1 MAEIK
6 QKVQDHVFIKQHLIN
21 QIGNVKN
28 DIQSLLD
35 KKSSLTDKMEIS
47 KCMEQK
53 QKKMAILKS
62 LNDKLKDV
70 NNKERIEIQKRN
82 EILFVNRAIDNIQF
96 GAAKKKNNG
105 LAMEKAKQAK
115 ADRDSTRLKFMEYE
129 RIEQKYLEYDSKNVP
144 GCLFLHKNILKSY
157 GLCPYLDIDLE
168 NPLNSLDV
176 EKNRLDWLAGTPDK
190 GMTYFSLYNNLF
202 MKDEIEQ
209 LLLQKKTLENDI
221 FNYITSLLTPS
232 QLEYYNN
239 SESFIQE
246 YNSCNVKTK
255 RLKERFKTMMNWL
268 SILYSETDIE
278 FHKYLSLRYNLQVVV
293 NMIDSKETKK
303 QLTNME
309 KLQRSISIE
318 RFTNYLAKYSDTN
331 DLIDTKQKFCMNTL
345 KNLKLDFYSYLTDRQ
360 NFLNRQ
366 DIPSIKRLRIS
377 QEGKYH
383 KKWSQLTDVER
394 FERFKSFSIYYVDKN
409 LIDSKL
415 LDKSFRDIKINELE
429 KLLIESFQ
437 KKDLVYKNIT
447 WNVKR
452 GIIEMIKI
460 LKYNDDNTFS
470 LLKKQVPEECNK
482 TTNLDTNST
491 DVNVNTNS
499 TDVNAN
505 PTNIYSADSKK
516 KVSSRTIITK
526 ESEKIINEELLYFIL
541 KRVQNGT
548 IEPTKED
555 KEKFAERLKIKLKI
569 KKITVNDKVKI
580 FEKYNE
586 ILDVVINNKQ

>member
-1 MAEIK
+1 LKNMYPITFLIRYMAEVK
-6 QKVQDHVFIKQHLIN
+6 QKVQDQVFIKQHLVN
-21 QIGNVKN
+21 QIGNIKN

-35 KKSSLTDKMEIS
+35 KKSNLTDKAEIS

-53 QKKMAILKS
+53 QKKMALLKS
-62 LNDKLKDV
+62 LNDKLKDI

-82 EILFVNRAIDNIQF
+82 EILIVSRAIDNIQF
-96 GAAKKKNNG
+96 GAAKKKNNS

-115 ADRDSTRLKFMEYE
+115 AERDSTRLKFMEYE

-168 NPLNSLDV
+168 NPLNSIDV

-221 FNYITSLLTPS
+221 FDYITTLLTPS

-278 FHKYLSLRYNLQVVV
+278 FHKYLSSRYNLQIVV

-303 QLTNME
+303 LTNME

-318 RFTNYLAKYSDTN
+318 QFTNYLTKYSNTN

-366 DIPSIKRLRIS
+366 DIPSIKQLRIS

-383 KKWSQLTDVER
+383 KKWSQLTDV
-394 FERFKSFSIYYVDKN
+394 VH
-409 LIDSKL
+409 
-415 LDKSFRDIKINELE
+415 
-429 KLLIESFQ
+429 
-437 KKDLVYKNIT
+437 
-447 WNVKR
+447 
-452 GIIEMIKI
+452 
-460 LKYNDDNTFS
+460 
-470 LLKKQVPEECNK
+470 
-482 TTNLDTNST
+482 
-491 DVNVNTNS
+491 
-499 TDVNAN
+499 
-505 PTNIYSADSKK
+505 
-516 KVSSRTIITK
+516 
-526 ESEKIINEELLYFIL
+526 
-541 KRVQNGT
+541 
-548 IEPTKED
+548 
-555 KEKFAERLKIKLKI
+555 LKI
-569 KKITVNDKVKI
+569 TSKV
-580 FEKYNE
+580 
-586 ILDVVINNKQ
+586 